1 MIANT
6 PSKERDLL
14 RNFKPNN
21 SFDVHVDED
30 FGDTEAVATLDNG
43 DFGTRTIRFETGQL
57 ARQAGGSVTT
67 YLDEETMMLATTTA
81 SNQPREGFDFFP
93 LTVDVEERMYAAG
106 KIPGSFF
113 RREGRP
119 STQAILACRLI
130 DRPLRPTFVKG
141 LRNEVQVVITVLSQ
155 HPEEYY
161 DVVAINGASAAT
173 QLSGLPVSGPVG
185 GVRMAL
191 LADDKHPEGQ
201 WVAFPNY
208 EQHERCLFEMV
219 VAGRMVERKRGRKTE
234 EDVAIMMVEAG
245 AGVNVV
251 EQIKKGYP
259 APTEKTVAEGLEAA
273 KPYIETLC
281 RAQRA
286 LTSEVS
292 TEQKEFPLF
301 PAYSEKV
308 FKAVEKKAA
317 KKLAKLMTIAS
328 KAERENATN
337 EYMED
342 IEEDLF
348 DSFDIDDDEREE
360 RDAASKEIRAAYNAL
375 QKQIVREKILTEGF
389 RIDGRGVTDIRDLG
403 VEVELIPRAHGSALF
418 ERGETQI
425 LGVTT
430 LDMLKMEQH
439 LDSLHPEE
447 SKRYIHHYNFPPY
460 STGETGRVGSPKRR
474 EIGHGALAERA
485 LEPVIPSREAFPY
498 TIRQVSEA
506 LGSNGST
513 SMGSVWASTLS
524 LYNAGVPLAAPVAG
538 IAMGLVSGEV
548 NGETEYVAL
557 TDILGAEDAFGDMDF
572 KVAGT
577 REFITA
583 LQLDTKLDG
592 IPSSVLADA
601 LNQARDAREAILDT
615 MAEVIDGPDEMNPLA
630 PKITTVKIP
639 VSKIGELIGP
649 KGKTINQITEDTGAD
664 ISIEDDGTVFVSA
677 TSGEAADAAIEKV
690 NAIANPQMPKVGER
704 YLGTVVKTVAFGAF
718 VSITPGTDGLIHISN
733 LGGNTRVE
741 KVEDVINV
749 GDKVEVEIRDI
760 DNRGKI
766 SLVPVEDNA

>member
-1 MIANT
+1 MHT
-6 PSKERDLL
+6 PD
-14 RNFKPNN
+14 N
-21 SFDVHVDED
+21 SVEFNVDEEYGITD
-30 FGDTEAVATLDNG
+30 AVAVLDNG
-43 DFGTRTIRFETGQL
+43 DFGERTVRFETGQL

-67 YLDEETMMLATTTA
+67 YLDDETMLLATTTA

-119 STQAILACRLI
+119 STEAILACRLI

-141 LRNEVQVVITVLSQ
+141 LRNEVQVVITVMSWD
-155 HPEEYY
+155 PEEYY

-173 QLSGLPVSGPVG
+173 QLSGLPVSGAVG

-191 LADDKHPEGQ
+191 IADEDHPGGQ
-201 WVAFPNY
+201 WVAFPNH
-208 EQHERCLFEMV
+208 EQHEQAVFEMV
-219 VAGRMVERKRGRKTE
+219 VAGRIVEKKKGRKKV

-245 AGVNVV
+245 AGANVV
-251 EQIKKGYP
+251 SLIEDGAP
-259 APTEKTVAEGLEAA
+259 APTESTVAEGLEAA
-273 KPYIETLC
+273 KPFIKTLC
-281 RAQRA
+281 EAQRGLA
-286 LTSEVS
+286 ERTA
-292 TEQKEFPLF
+292 KETQEFQLF
-301 PAYSEKV
+301 PSYSDEI
-308 FKAVEKKAA
+308 FDAVEKKAS
-317 KKLAKLMTIAS
+317 KKLSKLLTIKG
-328 KAERENATN
+328 KAERDDATN
-337 EYMED
+337 EYMEE
-342 IEEDLF
+342 IESDLLDSLPVEDEA
-348 DSFDIDDDEREE
+348 D
-360 RDAASKEIRAAYNAL
+360 ASKQIRAAYNAVM
-375 QKQIVREKILTEGF
+375 KQIVRNKILAEGF

-403 VEVELIPRAHGSALF
+403 VEVELVPRAHGSALF

-430 LDMLKMEQH
+430 LDMLKMEQQ
-439 LDSLHPEE
+439 LDSLHPET
-447 SKRYIHHYNFPPY
+447 SKHYIHHYNFPPY

-485 LEPVIPSREAFPY
+485 LVPVIPSKEDFPY

-513 SMGSVWASTLS
+513 SMGSVCASTLS

-538 IAMGLVSGEV
+538 IAMGLVSGEID
-548 NGETEYVAL
+548 GETKYVAL

-577 REFITA
+577 SEFITA

-592 IPSSVLADA
+592 IPSDVLANA
-601 LNQARDAREAILDT
+601 LNQAKDAREAILDT
-615 MAEVIDGPDEMNPLA
+615 MAEIIEGPDEMSPLA
-630 PKITTVKIP
+630 PKITTVSVP
-639 VSKIGELIGP
+639 VSKIGEVIGP

-664 ISIEDDGTVFVSA
+664 ISIEDDGTIYVAAA
-677 TSGEAADAAIEKV
+677 TGEAADAAIEKI
-690 NAIANPQMPKVGER
+690 NSIANPQQPKVGER

-718 VSITPGTDGLIHISN
+718 VSLTPGRDGLIHISK
-733 LGGNTRVE
+733 LGGNKRIE
-741 KVEDVINV
+741 NVEDVVNV
-749 GDKVEVEIRDI
+749 GDKVEVEIADI

-766 SLVPVEDNA
+766 SLVPVNEDEDDE

>member
-1 MIANT
+1 M
-6 PSKERDLL
+6 S
-14 RNFKPNN
+14 NFKPKNA
-21 SFDVHVDED
+21 FDVQVDEE
-30 FGDTEAVATLDNG
+30 FGITEAVATLDNG
-43 DFGTRTIRFETGQL
+43 DFGSRTIRFETGQL
-57 ARQAGGSVTT
+57 ARQADGSVTT
-67 YLDEETMMLATTTA
+67 YLDEETMLLATTTA

-141 LRNEVQVVITVLSQ
+141 LRNEVQVVITVMSQ

-191 LADDKHPEGQ
+191 IADDKHPEGQ
-201 WVAFPNY
+201 WVAFPNH

-251 EQIKKGYP
+251 KQIEAGYP
-259 APTEKTVAEGLEAA
+259 APTEATVAEGLEAA
-273 KPYIETLC
+273 KPFIATLC
-281 RAQRA
+281 QAQRA
-286 LTSEVS
+286 LAE
-292 TEQKEFPLF
+292 EMAKETREFELF
-301 PAYSEKV
+301 PAYSDKV
-308 FKAVEKKAA
+308 FNAVEKKAA
-317 KKLAKLMTIAS
+317 KKLSKLLTIKG
-328 KAERENATN
+328 KAERDDATN
-337 EYMED
+337 AYMEE
-342 IEEDLF
+342 IEHDLL
-348 DSFDIDDDEREE
+348 DDFDIDDDDREE
-360 RDAASKEIRAAYNAL
+360 DAAASKEIRAAYNAVM
-375 QKQIVREKILTEGF
+375 KQIVREKILTEGF
-389 RIDGRGVTDIRDLG
+389 RIDGRGVTDIRDLE
-403 VEVELIPRAHGSALF
+403 VEVQLIPRAHGSALF

-430 LDMLKMEQH
+430 LDTLKMEQH

-485 LEPVIPSREAFPY
+485 LVPVIPSREDFPY

-513 SMGSVWASTLS
+513 SMGSVCASTLS

-601 LNQARDAREAILDT
+601 LNQAHDAREAILDT
-615 MAEVIDGPDEMNPLA
+615 MAEVIQGPDEMSPIA
-630 PKITTVKIP
+630 PKITTVKVP
-639 VSKIGELIGP
+639 VSKIGEVIGP
-649 KGKTINQITEDTGAD
+649 KGKTINQITEDTGAEV
-664 ISIEDDGTVFVSA
+664 SIEDDGTVFVSA
-677 TSGEAADAAIEKV
+677 ASGEAADAAVEKI
-690 NAIANPQMPKVGER
+690 NSIANPQMPKVGER

-733 LGGNTRVE
+733 LGGNSRVE
-741 KVEDVINV
+741 NVEDVINV

-766 SLVPVEDNA
+766 SLVPVEDGE